1 MKKTSV
7 ALLALLGLA
16 TAAHAQRRGGGSDL
30 SLGLKV
36 GGSLTSFEG
45 TDATPF
51 SYRPGFHAGAFA
63 NFGISPLVAIQP
75 ELLYSMKGANLKN
88 VSDASTRLHYLDV
101 PVAVHIN
108 TQGLFFEL
116 GPQVG
121 FLVAASSQRGSA
133 STDIKSGLNS
143 VDFGYLGGLGY
154 QLKQGLGIGLRYNG
168 GFTNV
173 SKSVTVGNTTYQAR
187 SRNSAFQLY
196 LTYSF
201 NGR

>member
-30 SLGLKV
+30 SLGLKA
-36 GGSLTSFEG
+36 GGSLTSFTG
-45 TDATPF
+45 ADATPF
-51 SYRPGFHAGAFA
+51 SYRAGFHAGAFA
-63 NFGISPLVAIQP
+63 NFGINSLVAIQP
-75 ELLYSMKGANLKN
+75 ELLYSQKGANFKN
-88 VSDASTRLHYLDV
+88 TNDMSLRLHYLDV
-101 PVAVHIN
+101 PVAVHVN
-108 TQGLFFEL
+108 TQGLFFEA

-121 FLVAASSQRGSA
+121 FLLAASSQRGRA
-133 STDIKSGLNS
+133 NTDIKGNLNS

-168 GFTNV
+168 GFT
-173 SKSVTVGNTTYQAR
+173 SIYKSYTVGNTTIQTR